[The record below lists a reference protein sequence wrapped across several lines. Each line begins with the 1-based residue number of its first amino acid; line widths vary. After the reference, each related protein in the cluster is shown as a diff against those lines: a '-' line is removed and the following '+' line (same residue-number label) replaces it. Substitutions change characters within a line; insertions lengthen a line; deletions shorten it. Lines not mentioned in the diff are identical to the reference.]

1 MCVLAEIINGPSGG
15 NSEMGD
21 GPDAGAIMT
30 ISLCVC
36 VCVSCHSCVCHVCVC
51 LARVSPCDRLGWSLR
66 LNCGSFGRGLNCG
79 SFGRGL
85 ELTPELCIYSFTMFY
100 KKSQKV

>member
-1 MCVLAEIINGPSGG
+1 MHSANGSAGQVAGDQLVEWSDMCVLAEIINGPSGG

-36 VCVSCHSCVCHVCVC
+36 VSCHSCVCHVCVC
-51 LARVSPCDRLGWSLR
+51 VLGQGLA
-66 LNCGSFGRGLNCG
+66 
-79 SFGRGL
+79 
-85 ELTPELCIYSFTMFY
+85 M
-100 KKSQKV
+100 

>member
-1 MCVLAEIINGPSGG
+1 MVGHVCVCVLAEIINGPSGG

-36 VCVSCHSCVCHVCVC
+36 VM
-51 LARVSPCDRLGWSLR
+51 SLMCPSQFTPTQYEKKKKFPNQSAKKTR
-66 LNCGSFGRGLNCG
+66 GS
-79 SFGRGL
+79 
-85 ELTPELCIYSFTMFY
+85 
-100 KKSQKV
+100 

>member
-36 VCVSCHSCVCHVCVC
+36 HVTHVCVMC
-51 LARVSPCDRLGWSLR
+51 VCVLGQGLAMR
-66 LNCGSFGRGLNCG
+66 
-79 SFGRGL
+79 
-85 ELTPELCIYSFTMFY
+85 
-100 KKSQKV
+100 